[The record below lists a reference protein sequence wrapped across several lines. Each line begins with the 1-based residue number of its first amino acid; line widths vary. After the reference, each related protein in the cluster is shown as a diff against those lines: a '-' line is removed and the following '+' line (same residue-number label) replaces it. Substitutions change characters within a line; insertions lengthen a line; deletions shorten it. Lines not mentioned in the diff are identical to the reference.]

1 MSCKTRA
8 NSKQQI
14 LSLIKL
20 NPKDRQLIKV
30 VTVVVPVL
38 RDEVKKTYSPMQKC
52 QSADLYPPNTHTRV
66 FIRGF
71 KSTGLHASFE
81 VTLCL

>member
-38 RDEVKKTYSPMQKC
+38 REEVKKTYSPMQKC
-52 QSADLYPPNTHTRV
+52 QSADLYPPNTHTHVCSSEALKVQDFMLVLR
-66 FIRGF
+66 
-71 KSTGLHASFE
+71 
-81 VTLCL
+81 

>member
-52 QSADLYPPNTHTRV
+52 QSADLYPPQHTRV
-66 FIRGF
+66 CSSEALKVQDFMLVLR
-71 KSTGLHASFE
+71 
-81 VTLCL
+81 

>member
-38 RDEVKKTYSPMQKC
+38 RDEVK
-52 QSADLYPPNTHTRV
+52 
-66 FIRGF
+66 
-71 KSTGLHASFE
+71 
-81 VTLCL
+81 

>member
-14 LSLIKL
+14 LSMIKL

-38 RDEVKKTYSPMQKC
+38 REEVKKTYSPMQKC
-52 QSADLYPPNTHTRV
+52 QGADLYPPNTHVCSSEALKVQDFMLVLR
-66 FIRGF
+66 
-71 KSTGLHASFE
+71 
-81 VTLCL
+81 